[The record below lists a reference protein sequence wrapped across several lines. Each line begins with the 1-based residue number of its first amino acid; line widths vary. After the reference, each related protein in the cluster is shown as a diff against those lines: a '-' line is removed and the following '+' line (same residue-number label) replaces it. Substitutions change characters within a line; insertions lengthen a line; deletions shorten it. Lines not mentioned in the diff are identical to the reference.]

1 MKKEIQLDW
10 NKTIRAGMLL
20 AVLAAF
26 MANPEM
32 IVFAKDNGVGAVT
45 QKFGVLL
52 DLVEGI
58 VSAIGTIVT
67 LWGLSEWGIAFQGSE
82 GTMQAQAFKR
92 ICGGMVMV
100 MAPQLLALLI

>member
-1 MKKEIQLDW
+1 MKKGIQLDW
-10 NKTIRAGMLL
+10 NRTVKAGILL
-20 AVLAAF
+20 AILASF
-26 MANPEM
+26 MANPDLM
-32 IVFAKDNGVGAVT
+32 VFAKDNGVGAVT
-45 QKFGVLL
+45 QKFSVLL